1 MKIWG
6 ELGTRADKGH
16 GDVSSFVTGL
26 CGTGCPALCAPRG
39 LDVTAAGDTYA
50 DLLSAAP
57 LREAAEKLR
66 VNFLQASPAL

>member
-6 ELGTRADKGH
+6 KLGTRDDKEH
-16 GDVSSFVTGL
+16 RNVSSFVMGL
-26 CGTGCPALCAPRG
+26 CDMGCPALRAPRG